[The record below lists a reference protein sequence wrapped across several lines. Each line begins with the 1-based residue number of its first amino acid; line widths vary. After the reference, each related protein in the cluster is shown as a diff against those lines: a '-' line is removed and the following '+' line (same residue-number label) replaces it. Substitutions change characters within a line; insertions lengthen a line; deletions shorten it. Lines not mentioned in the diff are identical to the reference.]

1 MTSIFA
7 PTVLAIVVDGLVFAS
22 WLFIVALGL
31 TLIFGVMQILNVAHG
46 SFYAFGAY
54 VAANG
59 IGVYYEA
66 GLAPIGGFAVIA
78 VSAVAVGV
86 VLGLALERGLLRF
99 MYGRDEVLMALVT
112 FATFLILEDAILL
125 IWGGDP
131 FFAYQPYSLLGTTEL
146 GPLIYSNYD
155 LSLIGLA
162 LTLCALTWWVLNR
175 TRMGKLLLAVIHDRE
190 MAAAFGI
197 NVTRVF
203 TLTFVIGAILGALGG
218 AVTAPMIS
226 VTPGIGVEV
235 IVLAFAIVVIGGM
248 GSIWGAVIGA
258 VVVGL
263 SRAAAVHLLPEV
275 ELFVIYGVMALVL
288 AIRPQGLFSRAQARK
303 I

>member
-1 MTSIFA
+1 MLTA
-7 PTVLAIVVDGLVFAS
+7 LAITVDGLVFAS
-22 WLFIVALGL
+22 WLFVVALGL

-54 VAANG
+54 VSANA

-66 GLAPIGGFAVIA
+66 GLAPLGGFAVIA
-78 VSAVAVGV
+78 IAALLVGL

-99 MYGRDEVLMALVT
+99 MYGRDEVLMALIT
-112 FATFLILEDAILL
+112 FAVFLMLEDAIIL

-131 FFAYQPYSLLGTTEL
+131 FFAYQPYGLLGVTEA
-146 GPLIYSNYD
+146 GPLIFSNYD

-162 LTLCALTWWVLNR
+162 FALCALTWWVLNR
-175 TRMGKLLLAVIHDRE
+175 TRQGKLLLAVIHDRE

-203 TLTFVIGAILGALGG
+203 TATFVIGAILGALGG

-258 VVVGL
+258 VVVGI

-275 ELFVIYGVMALVL
+275 ELFVIYAVMALVL
-288 AIRPQGLFSRAQARK
+288 AFRPQGLFSRAEARR

>member
-1 MTSIFA
+1 MLTA
-7 PTVLAIVVDGLVFAS
+7 LAILVDGLVFAS

-54 VAANG
+54 VAANA

-66 GLAPIGGFAVIA
+66 GLAPLGGFAVILGA
-78 VSAVAVGV
+78 ALVVGL
-86 VLGLALERGLLRF
+86 VLGLALERGLLQF
-99 MYGRDEVLMALVT
+99 MYGRDEVLMALIT
-112 FATFLILEDAILL
+112 FAVFLMLEDVILL
-125 IWGGDP
+125 VWGGDP
-131 FFAYQPYSLLGTTEL
+131 FFAYQPYGLLGVTEV
-146 GPLIYSNYD
+146 GQLIFSNYD

-162 LTLCALTWWVLNR
+162 FALCAVTWWVLNR
-175 TRMGKLLLAVIHDRE
+175 TRQGKLLLAVIHDRE

-203 TLTFVIGAILGALGG
+203 TITFVIGAMLGALGG

-258 VVVGL
+258 VVVGI

-275 ELFVIYGVMALVL
+275 ELFVIYAVMALVL
-288 AIRPQGLFSRAQARK
+288 AFRPQGLFSRVEARK

>member
-1 MTSIFA
+1 MLTA
-7 PTVLAIVVDGLVFAS
+7 LAILVDGLVFAS

-31 TLIFGVMQILNVAHG
+31 TLIFGVMKILNVAHG

-66 GLAPIGGFAVIA
+66 GLPPLGGFAVILGAA
-78 VSAVAVGV
+78 VVVGV
-86 VLGLALERGLLRF
+86 VLGLALERGLLQF
-99 MYGRDEVLMALVT
+99 MYGRDEVLMALIT
-112 FATFLILEDAILL
+112 FAVFLMLEDVILL
-125 IWGGDP
+125 VWGGNP
-131 FFAYQPYSLLGTTEL
+131 FFAYQPYGLLGVTEA
-146 GPLIYSNYD
+146 GQLIFSNYD

-162 LTLCALTWWVLNR
+162 FVLCAVTWWALNR
-175 TRMGKLLLAVIHDRE
+175 TRQGKLLLAVIHDRE

-203 TLTFVIGAILGALGG
+203 TVTFVIGAMLGALGG

-258 VVVGL
+258 VVVGI

-275 ELFVIYGVMALVL
+275 ELFVIYAVMALVL
-288 AIRPQGLFSRAQARK
+288 AFRPQGLFSRAEARR

>member
-1 MTSIFA
+1 MTSTFA

-131 FFAYQPYSLLGTTEL
+131 FFAYQPYGLLGVTEL

-190 MAAAFGI
+190 MAAAFGV

-203 TLTFVIGAILGALGG
+203 TLTFVIGAILGAL
-218 AVTAPMIS
+218 APMIS

-288 AIRPQGLFSRAQARK
+288 AVRPQGLFSRAQARK

>member
-1 MTSIFA
+1 MDGATA
-7 PTVLAIVVDGLVFAS
+7 LAILVDGLVFAS
-22 WLFIVALGL
+22 WLFVVALGL

-54 VAANG
+54 VAANA
-59 IGVYYEA
+59 IGGYYEA
-66 GLAPIGGFAVIA
+66 GLAPLGGFAVILA
-78 VSAVAVGV
+78 AALVVGV
-86 VLGLALERGLLRF
+86 VLGLAIERGLLQF
-99 MYGRDEVLMALVT
+99 MYGRDEVLMALIT
-112 FATFLILEDAILL
+112 FAVFLMLEDVIILV
-125 IWGGDP
+125 WGANP
-131 FFAYQPYSLLGTTEL
+131 FFAYQPYGLIGNTEV
-146 GPLIYSNYD
+146 GPLVYSNYD
-155 LSLIGLA
+155 FTLIALA
-162 LTLCALTWWVLNR
+162 FALCAGTWWVLNR
-175 TRMGKLLLAVIHDRE
+175 TRRGKLLLAVIHDRE

-203 TLTFVIGAILGALGG
+203 TVTFVIGAILGALGG

-248 GSIWGAVIGA
+248 GSIWGAVVGA

-275 ELFVIYGVMALVL
+275 ELFVIYAVMALVL
-288 AIRPQGLFSRAQARK
+288 AFRPQGLFSRAEPRK